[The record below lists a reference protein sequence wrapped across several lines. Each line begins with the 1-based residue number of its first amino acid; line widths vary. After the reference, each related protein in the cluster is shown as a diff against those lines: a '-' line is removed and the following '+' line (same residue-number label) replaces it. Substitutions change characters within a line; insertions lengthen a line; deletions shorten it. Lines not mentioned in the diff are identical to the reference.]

1 MSVLYHISY
10 FSLYHLPLYTATI
23 LSIFGYFFSNEK
35 KKEDAQKAPSRRRTE
50 TAIMKKDLL
59 FETLIL

>member
-10 FSLYHLPLYTATI
+10 FSLYHLPLYTATT
-23 LSIFGYFFSNEK
+23 LSAFGHFSQKEK
-35 KKEDAQKAPSRRRTE
+35 RGCPKEHPLDAAQKRLIHE
-50 TAIMKKDLL
+50 KDLL